1 MEKFIMNKSK
11 VGCSFDHFNDWLVK
25 PFDKLKIIFEI
36 KHYSSST
43 LGDETCQNIIQD
55 FPT

>member
-1 MEKFIMNKSK
+1 MNKSK

-36 KHYSSST
+36 KHYSSAT